1 MSRIEKIRLSHL
13 KVPLN
18 LGFADAKVATGKQ
31 SALTHVDLL
40 VVELESEDGFDGLGF
55 SYTLRAGGTA
65 FFALAQELSPM
76 LFEGDPRDIESIWD
90 RMAWRTNSLGVG
102 GLAYQV
108 IAAFDTAL
116 WDQKAKRAGIPLA
129 KLWGA
134 CRDGVPV
141 YNSGGQY
148 LQATIT
154 EMQSAARDSIAR
166 GIGGIKM
173 KVGQPDWKV
182 DIERIE
188 AMLDITA
195 GQVPLMIDA
204 NQQWTR
210 DEAIRFCRSV
220 DHLGLYFIEEPISAR
235 DYEGHG
241 LLCAQFDTPIATGE
255 MLTSIDEVS
264 MLLKAKGAD
273 VLQADAP
280 RIGGFTPFLKVM
292 ALAEADGL
300 ILAPHF
306 VMEQHLHAAAAYGL
320 NAWVEHF
327 DWFDSVF
334 VEDVD
339 IRDGRIWVPDS
350 PGLCL
355 TLSDEAHA
363 MIQSRVEIDN
373 VRSPMYRN

>member
-1 MSRIEKIRLSHL
+1 MFHTEKIQLSHL

-40 VVELESEDGFDGLGF
+40 VVELESDDGFYGLGF

-65 FFALAQELSPM
+65 FFALAQELAPM
-76 LFEGDPRDIESIWD
+76 LFESDPGDIESIWD

-108 IAAFDTAL
+108 IAAFDSAL
-116 WDQKAKRAGIPLA
+116 WDQKAKRAGLPLA
-129 KLWGA
+129 KLWGI

-148 LQATIT
+148 LQATIP
-154 EMQSAARDSIAR
+154 EMQAAARDSIAQ

-173 KVGQPDWKV
+173 KVGQPDWKA

-195 GQVPLMIDA
+195 GNVPLMIDA

-210 DEAIRFCRSV
+210 DEAIQFCKTV
-220 DHLGLYFIEEPISAR
+220 DHLGLYFIEEPLSAR

-255 MLTSIDEVS
+255 MLTSFDEVS

-292 ALAEADGL
+292 ALAEADDL

-306 VMEQHLHAAAAYGL
+306 VMEQHLHVAATYAL
-320 NAWVEHF
+320 DAWVEHF

-334 VEDVD
+334 IEDVD
-339 IRDGRIWVPDS
+339 IHDGKIWVSDQ
-350 PGLCL
+350 PGLGL
-355 TLSDEAHA
+355 TLSDEARG
-363 MIQSRVEIDN
+363 MSQSRIEIFN
-373 VRSPMYRN
+373 SRIKN

>member
-1 MSRIEKIRLSHL
+1 MSRIEKIKLSHL

-18 LGFADAKVATGKQ
+18 LGFADAKVTTGKQ
-31 SALTHVDLL
+31 SALTYVDLL
-40 VVELESEDGFDGLGF
+40 VVELESDDGFESLGF

-65 FFALAQELSPM
+65 FFALAQELATM
-76 LFEGDPRDIESIWD
+76 LFESDPGDIETTWD

-108 IAAFDTAL
+108 IAAFDSAL
-116 WDQKAKRAGIPLA
+116 WDQKAKKAGVPLA

-148 LQATIT
+148 LQATIS
-154 EMQSAARDSIAR
+154 EMQIAAQDSIAR

-173 KVGQPDWKV
+173 KVGQPNWKV

-188 AMLDITA
+188 AMLDVTA
-195 GQVPLMIDA
+195 DKVPLMIDA

-210 DEAIRFCRSV
+210 DEAIRFCKSV
-220 DHLGLYFIEEPISAR
+220 DHLGLHFIEEPLSAR

-241 LLCAQFDTPIATGE
+241 ILCAQFDTPIATGE
-255 MLTSIDEVS
+255 MLTSFDEVS
-264 MLLKAKGAD
+264 LLLKAKGAD

-292 ALAEADGL
+292 RHAEADDL

-306 VMEQHLHAAAAYGL
+306 VMEQHLHVAAAYTL
-320 NAWVEHF
+320 DAWVEHF

-334 VEDVD
+334 VEDVE
-339 IRDGRIWVPDS
+339 IHDGKVWLSER
-350 PGLCL
+350 PGLGL
-355 TLSDEAHA
+355 TLSDKAQS
-363 MIQSRVEIDN
+363 MVQSRIEVFN
-373 VRSPMYRN
+373 V